1 MEIKNRET
9 SNVAFQKPLVYLIA
23 GALLLLAY
31 FLLAGELDFFVD
43 ADLAYV
49 LPDIGRVPW
58 DGLEVSYMR
67 YIPYRQ
73 MSSMFWKIALLFP
86 GTLFLALFLTLKG
99 TVIILEPLADKK
111 SLHWYLALAAV
122 ILIIVFVN
130 VVYHHTPITDDESTY
145 DLQARI
151 LLDGKLYGPPPPVEE
166 SFDTYFI
173 ITKGKYTGKYTLG
186 HPLFLALGMLLGSS
200 YFFPIV
206 LSGALILIIYQISL
220 LLYND
225 RRLALLSAFLML
237 ISPFYLFTS
246 STRLSHTTTAFFLGL
261 FMLLFLKLTTSMP
274 KRKTPLLYSFFAGVC
289 AGVAFNVRPL
299 TAIGFTA
306 SFAIILLVMVFQ
318 RKPKS
323 LITLLVMVAG
333 FLPILALTL
342 WYNKEITGSW
352 LEFPF
357 HYYNP
362 QERLGFGAMLRQGH
376 YVHTPV
382 KSIINLTVSALRMN
396 AFLLGFPISL
406 LFVLVMLFVRPLES
420 GDKLSLAIIGTY
432 CFVYA
437 FYYSPGVSDTGPI
450 YYYELIIPLILLSAR
465 GIVIAQRFLKE
476 HIPELRDFIG
486 NFIFLSI
493 LLALFT
499 FYPERILHILNLTEK
514 VSEPYRVVEQHNI
527 HNAVVFIRSIP
538 LAGWVFGIR
547 SNSPEFNDDVIYCRL
562 LSGQKNLEVV
572 RHFPER
578 DYYILSYE
586 PEEKKSKLI
595 KVTAEEL
602 GQIK

>member
-1 MEIKNRET
+1 M
-9 SNVAFQKPLVYLIA
+9 
-23 GALLLLAY
+23 LLAY
-31 FLLAGELDFFVD
+31 FLLASKLDFFVD

-49 LPDIGRVPW
+49 CPDIGRVPW
-58 DGLEVSYMR
+58 NGLEVSYMR

-73 MSSMFWKIALLFP
+73 MSSMFWKITLLFP
-86 GTLFLALFLTLKG
+86 ATFFLALFLTLKG
-99 TVIILEPLADKK
+99 TAIILDPLLNKK
-111 SLHWYLALAAV
+111 FVQWYLALVAV
-122 ILIIVFVN
+122 ILIILLVN
-130 VVYHHTPITDDESTY
+130 LVYHQTPITDDESTY

-151 LLDGKLYGPPPPVEE
+151 LLKGKLYAPPPPVEK

-186 HPLFLALGMLLGSS
+186 HPLLLAGGMLLGSS
-200 YFFPIV
+200 YFFPVV
-206 LSGALILIIYQISL
+206 LSGALVLIIYQISL
-220 LLYND
+220 FLYND
-225 RRLALLSAFLML
+225 RRLALLSAFLLL

-246 STRLSHTTTAFFLGL
+246 STRLSHSTTAFFLGV
-261 FMLLFLKLTTSMP
+261 FMLLFLKITSDNL
-274 KRKTPLLYSFFAGVC
+274 KNKTLFLYSFLAGVC
-289 AGVAFNVRPL
+289 AGFAFNVRPL
-299 TAIGFTA
+299 TAIGFLF
-306 SFAIILLVMVFQ
+306 SFAIILLVRLLQ

-323 LITLLVMVAG
+323 LVTLLGMVLG
-333 FLPILALTL
+333 FLPVLAFTL

-362 QERLGFGAMLRQGH
+362 QERLGFGAMLKEGH

-382 KSIINLTVSALRMN
+382 KSIINLTVSAIRMN

-406 LFVLVMLFVRPLES
+406 LFVLLMFFVRQLKTT
-420 GDKLSLAIIGTY
+420 DKLCLAIIATY
-432 CFVYA
+432 CIVYA

-465 GIVIAQRFLKE
+465 GILLAHRFIKE
-476 HIPELRDFIG
+476 HIPELKEFIG
-486 NFIFLSI
+486 NFLFISI
-493 LLALFT
+493 LLAFFT

-514 VSEPYRVVEQHNI
+514 VSEPYRLVEKSNI

-547 SNSPEFNDDVIYCRL
+547 PNSPDFDDDIIYCRL
-562 LSGQKNLEVV
+562 LSGEKNLEVV

-578 DYYILSYE
+578 NYYVLFYSSKD
-586 PEEKKSKLI
+586 KKSKLI
-595 KVTAEEL
+595 KVTPEEL
-602 GQIK
+602 GRIK